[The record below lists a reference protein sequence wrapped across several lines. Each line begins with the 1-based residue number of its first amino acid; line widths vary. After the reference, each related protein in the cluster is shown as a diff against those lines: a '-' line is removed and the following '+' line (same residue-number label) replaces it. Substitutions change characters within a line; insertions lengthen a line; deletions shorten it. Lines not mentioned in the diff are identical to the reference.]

1 MEHRHRISHYCISE
15 LCEET
20 AGGGADD
27 NIIITMVSENPKN
40 TPTYAYGEEFKLL
53 GGYSMKT
60 LTLVWKLH
68 LQYSVECLVKFV
80 APHNNLHNSTSI
92 L

>member
-1 MEHRHRISHYCISE
+1 MSVPDSGKSLIIDTSRKQKKQASRPLKHRHRTSHYSSSE

-40 TPTYAYGEEFKLL
+40 TPTYDIYGEEFKLL
-53 GGYSMKT
+53 GGYCT
-60 LTLVWKLH
+60 
-68 LQYSVECLVKFV
+68 E
-80 APHNNLHNSTSI
+80 P
-92 L
+92 